1 MAWAL
6 LGPFPSVCLA
16 TGPLVVYKVGWSVCW
31 LSPMSL
37 DEVLRVHLNKSCKD
51 TIQVTWENI
60 IYYSDNYDCINLSL
74 ACIYICS
81 GCNYHLIYKYNWVTL
96 DFNNKFNLKELLT
109 VVKKN
114 RYCAQRFC
122 TKCLTSCLFF
132 NTCRIW
138 TIFILIFQII
148 CCGKYSLKVWDF
160 KVFLPFSTVFIFV
173 FLIWLFALIANW

>member
-37 DEVLRVHLNKSCKD
+37 DGILRVHLNKSCKD

-60 IYYSDNYDCINLSL
+60 IHYSDNYDCINLSL

-81 GCNYHLIYKYNWVTL
+81 GCDYHLIYKYNWVTL

-109 VVKKN
+109 VVKK
-114 RYCAQRFC
+114 
-122 TKCLTSCLFF
+122 T
-132 NTCRIW
+132 
-138 TIFILIFQII
+138 
-148 CCGKYSLKVWDF
+148 G
-160 KVFLPFSTVFIFV
+160 TVFNAFAPSV
-173 FLIWLFALIANW
+173 WQVVCFLIHVEYELYSS